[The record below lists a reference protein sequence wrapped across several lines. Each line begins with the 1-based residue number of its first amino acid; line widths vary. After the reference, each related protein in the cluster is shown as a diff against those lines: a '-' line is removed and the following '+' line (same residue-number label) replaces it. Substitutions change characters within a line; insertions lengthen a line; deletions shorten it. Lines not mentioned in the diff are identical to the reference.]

1 MTDGLPGTSRRAAD
15 LRWMR
20 ASTTVTLWVL
30 VVTAAFLQLVL
41 GPGGGADGLRQVLLV
56 VLTVVSVVLALAAVP
71 SLLRTTGGV
80 SERNMWVVLL
90 LVVATAT
97 WVVALLP
104 PFGGWGWG
112 FLLVTAGGMLSCVVP
127 RWWSLA
133 AILGTL
139 AVLTVG
145 GALASQADQTPVV
158 STPVD
163 DGTTLVVVS
172 TLVVITTMPLSAV
185 WVLRVVLRLD
195 EARRTASDLAVAT
208 ERLRFATDLHDIQG
222 HHLQVI
228 ALKGELAERRL
239 LADQADLAAAELAD
253 IRAIAQAA
261 LDDTRAVVNDYRTV
275 TVAVEARNAAAV
287 LRSADIRCE
296 AQIDVPD
303 LPALAG
309 AVFAVAIRE
318 AATNIL
324 RHSRA
329 TEASLELV
337 LTPEQDYRL
346 TVTNDGS
353 GPVRT
358 GGTGLSGLT
367 ERVASWDG
375 TVSTSR
381 RGDTFTLVVRIP
393 ARTAALQSEVA
404 R

>member
-1 MTDGLPGTSRRAAD
+1 MTDGLPGSSRRAAD

-20 ASTTVTLWVL
+20 GSTAVTLWVL
-30 VVTAAFLQLVL
+30 VVTGAFLQLVL
-41 GPGGGADGLRQVLLV
+41 GPGGGVHGLREILLV
-56 VLTVVSVVLALAAVP
+56 VLTIVSVALALAVVP
-71 SLLRTTGGV
+71 SLLRTSGGA
-80 SERNMWVVLL
+80 SDRNPSVVVLV
-90 LVVATAT
+90 VVATAT
-97 WVVALLP
+97 WGVALLP

-127 RWWSLA
+127 GWWSLA

-145 GALASQADQTPVV
+145 GSVASQAAPTPLV
-158 STPVD
+158 STAVD

-185 WVLRVVLRLD
+185 WVLRVVLRLED
-195 EARRTASDLAVAT
+195 ARQTASDLAVAT

-239 LADQADLAAAELAD
+239 LADQPDLAAAELAD
-253 IRAIAQAA
+253 IRAIAQTA

-296 AQIDVPD
+296 AQIDVPS
-303 LPALAG
+303 LPAPAG

-337 LTPEQDYRL
+337 LTPDDEYRL
-346 TVTNDGS
+346 TVTNDGA
-353 GPVRT
+353 GPLRT

-375 TVSTSR
+375 TVTTSR

-393 ARTAALQSEVA
+393 ERTAALRTEA
-404 R
+404 GR

>member
-1 MTDGLPGTSRRAAD
+1 MTDGLPGSSRRAAD

-20 ASTTVTLWVL
+20 ASTAVTLWVL
-30 VVTAAFLQLVL
+30 VVTAAFLQVVL
-41 GPGGGADGLRQVLLV
+41 GPGGGADGPRQVLLV
-56 VLTVVSVVLALAAVP
+56 VLTIVSAVLALAAVP
-71 SLLRTTGGV
+71 SLLRTPGGI
-80 SERNMWVVLL
+80 SERNLWVVLL
-90 LVVATAT
+90 VVVATMA
-97 WVVALLP
+97 WGVALLP

-145 GALASQADQTPVV
+145 GSLALKATPTPL

-185 WVLRVVLRLD
+185 WVLRVVLRLED
-195 EARRTASDLAVAT
+195 ARQTASDLAVAT

-239 LADQADLAAAELAD
+239 LADQPALAAAELAD

-296 AQIDVPD
+296 AQIDAPD
-303 LPALAG
+303 LPAPAG

-337 LTPEQDYRL
+337 LTPDDEYRL
-346 TVTNDGS
+346 TVTNDGAR
-353 GPVRT
+353 PLHT

-375 TVSTSR
+375 TVTTSR
-381 RGDTFTLVVRIP
+381 RGETFTLVVRIP
-393 ARTAALQSEVA
+393 ERTAALRTEVA

>member
-1 MTDGLPGTSRRAAD
+1 MTDGLPGSSRRAAD

-20 ASTTVTLWVL
+20 GSTAVTLWVL
-30 VVTAAFLQLVL
+30 VVTGAFLQLVL
-41 GPGGGADGLRQVLLV
+41 GPGGGVHGLREMLLV
-56 VLTVVSVVLALAAVP
+56 VLTTVSVVLALAVVP
-71 SLLRTTGGV
+71 SLLRTSGGV
-80 SERNMWVVLL
+80 SDRNPSVVVLV
-90 LVVATAT
+90 VVATAT
-97 WVVALLP
+97 WGVALLP

-112 FLLVTAGGMLSCVVP
+112 FLLVIAGGMLSCIVP

-145 GALASQADQTPVV
+145 GALASQATPTPL

-172 TLVVITTMPLSAV
+172 TLVVTTTMPLSAV
-185 WVLRVVLRLD
+185 WVLRVVLRLED
-195 EARRTASDLAVAT
+195 ARQTASDLAVAT

-239 LADQADLAAAELAD
+239 LADQPALAAAELAD
-253 IRAIAQAA
+253 IRAIAQTA

-296 AQIDVPD
+296 AQIDVPS
-303 LPALAG
+303 LPAPAG

-337 LTPEQDYRL
+337 LTPEDEYRL
-346 TVTNDGS
+346 TVTNDGAR
-353 GPVRT
+353 PLRT

-375 TVSTSR
+375 TVTTSR

-393 ARTAALQSEVA
+393 ERTAALRTEVG